1 MHVGDKPEI
10 TEWTTHE
17 PCHTR
22 DIKRFENRVY
32 GDIIP
37 AVDQLVKVR
46 RYAVNQDQIHLG
58 MRHTAR
64 FDAVLQR
71 GVVPVN
77 PREAGLSTGL
87 PEEIVQ
93 LLVEAY
99 RYRDCAFT

>member
-1 MHVGDKPEI
+1 MHVSDEPEI
-10 TEWTTHE
+10 AERSTHE

-22 DIKRFENRVY
+22 DVKRFENRVH

-37 AVDQLVKVR
+37 AVDQLVKVN
-46 RYAVNQDQIHLG
+46 RYAVNQDQVYLG
-58 MRHTAR
+58 MWYTAR

-93 LLVEAY
+93 LFVEAY
-99 RYRDCAFT
+99 RYRD